1 MSPPDYPPARRET
14 IRTPG
19 PIGYTAAKTIG
30 GHALLGLMQNQP
42 LLVSSILTHAARHH
56 PEAEVVSR
64 EADGSVTRA
73 SYATVEHRARKLAR
87 ALAALGVG
95 PSDRVA
101 TLAWNSQRHLELYY
115 AVSGMGSVIHTV
127 NPRLAPDDIAHILND
142 AGSIVLCVDAC
153 FLPLVEPLRP
163 RLTALRHLVVL
174 PGDGPAP
181 TGNALD
187 YETLL
192 ASSSDDYA
200 WPVLDEALASALC
213 YTSGTTGRPK
223 GVLYSHRSTLLHA
236 YAVNMADVFGLRA
249 TDRVMPVVPMF
260 HVNAWGLPYA
270 APMAGASLVMPGR
283 QLDGPSVHDL
293 MNTERVTF
301 TAGVPTVWMGLLQHL
316 RTTGGRLDTL
326 KRLVCGGSACPAV
339 LIDTFARDYGV
350 AVSHAWGMTET
361 SPLATMHAFKP
372 SHDALTEA
380 ERTRIAYKQGRAV
393 PGLDLRI
400 TDDAGRNL
408 PWDGTTFGN
417 LLVRGPWVVRRYIG
431 ADADACDPDGWF
443 ATGDVATIDPHGSM
457 EITDRTKDI
466 VKSGG
471 EWISSIQLENIA
483 VAHPDVAEAAIVAA
497 RHPKWDERPLLVVVP
512 KPGRTLDSADLLGS
526 YAGQVAK
533 WWIPDEVVVVEE
545 LPHTA
550 TGKLNKLALR
560 QQFKDYQ
567 LRTA

>member
-1 MSPPDYPPARRET
+1 M
-14 IRTPG
+14 
-19 PIGYTAAKTIG
+19 
-30 GHALLGLMQNQP
+30 LGLMQRQP

-64 EADGSVTRA
+64 EADGRVVRA
-73 SYATVEHRARKLAR
+73 TYGAIEPRARRLVR
-87 ALAALGVG
+87 ALQGMGVG

-127 NPRLAPDDIAHILND
+127 NPRLSPDDIAFILND
-142 AGSIVLCVDAC
+142 AGSVVLFADPM
-153 FLPLVEPLRP
+153 FLPLVTGMRD
-163 RLTALRHLVVL
+163 RLPALRVVVAL
-174 PGDGPAP
+174 CDEAARPDGDAP
-181 TGNALD
+181 C
-187 YETLL
+187 YEALL
-192 ASSSDDYA
+192 AASSEDYA
-200 WPVLDEALASALC
+200 WPVLDEDLASALC

-270 APMAGASLVMPGR
+270 APLVGASLVMPGR
-283 QLDGPSVHDL
+283 QLDGASVHAL
-293 MNTERVTF
+293 MNQERVTF
-301 TAGVPTVWMGLLQHL
+301 SAGVPTVWLGLLQHL
-316 RTTGGRLDTL
+316 RDTGERPETL
-326 KRLVCGGSACPAV
+326 KRLVCGGSACPAM
-339 LIDTFARDYGV
+339 LIDSFAGDYGV
-350 AVSHAWGMTET
+350 EVSHAWGMTET
-361 SPLATMHAFKP
+361 SPLATIHAYKP
-372 SHDALTEA
+372 AHDALEPE
-380 ERTRIAYKQGRAV
+380 ERDRLQYKQGRV
-393 PGLDLRI
+393 TPGLDMRI
-400 TDDAGRNL
+400 LDDKGEDL
-408 PWDGTTFGN
+408 PWDGRTFGN
-417 LLVRGPWVVRRYIG
+417 LVVRGPWVTRRYLG
-431 ADADACDPDGWF
+431 AEADACDADGWF
-443 ATGDVATIDPHGSM
+443 PTGDVATIDPHGSLQ
-457 EITDRTKDI
+457 ITDRTKDI

-497 RHPKWDERPLLVVVP
+497 RHPKWDERPLLIVVP
-512 KPGRTLDSADLLGS
+512 KPGRTIDPASLLDS

-533 WWIPDEVVVVEE
+533 WWVPDEVVVVEE

-560 QQFKDYQ
+560 QAFKDFQ